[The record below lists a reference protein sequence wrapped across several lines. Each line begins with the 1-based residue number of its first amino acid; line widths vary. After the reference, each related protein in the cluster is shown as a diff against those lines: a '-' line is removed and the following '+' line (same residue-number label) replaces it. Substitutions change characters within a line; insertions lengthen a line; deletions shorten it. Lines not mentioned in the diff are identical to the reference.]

1 MPDSIKV
8 AFDASTIIAMDNS
21 HVKMVDYVL
30 RYFSKTG
37 HVLVMCTENLVECFT
52 QKNGL
57 RSSGALREITAV
69 DGKIFLDVKDYCKQS
84 GFRLNDDNDYKG
96 IATAVQE
103 KCQYFVSND
112 YKQKLG
118 AEEYAKSKSMN
129 LTSVT
134 PPLFMMYMHL
144 ADRVL
149 FPWNK
154 NIEFT
159 VNMYQY
165 EELPNIFEG
174 IHNRGWNQNDA
185 LDRFM
190 PYGKNINTTVLAQL
204 AAEETRP
211 GKPN

>member
-8 AFDASTIIAMDNS
+8 AFDASTIIAMDNP
-21 HVKMVDYVL
+21 HVKMIDFVL

-57 RSSGALREITAV
+57 RSSGALREITTV
-69 DGKIFLDVKDYCKQS
+69 DEKIFVDVKAFCKKS
-84 GFRLNDDNDYKG
+84 GFRLNNDNDYKG
-96 IATAVQE
+96 IATAIQE
-103 KCQYFVSND
+103 KCRYFVSND

-118 AEEYAKSKSMN
+118 AEEYAKSKSME
-129 LTSVT
+129 LISVT
-134 PPLFMMYMHL
+134 PPLFLMYMHL
-144 ADRVL
+144 ADGVL

-174 IHNRGWNQNDA
+174 ITERGWNMNDA
-185 LDRFM
+185 LDRFL
-190 PYGKNINTTVLAQL
+190 PYG
-204 AAEETRP
+204 
-211 GKPN
+211 

>member
-1 MPDSIKV
+1 MPDTKV
-8 AFDASTIIAMDNS
+8 AFDASTIIAMDNP
-21 HVKMVDYVL
+21 HVKMVDFVL
-30 RYFSKTG
+30 QYFLKTG

-52 QKNGL
+52 QKKGL
-57 RSSGALREITAV
+57 RSSGALKEVNPV
-69 DGKIFLDVKDYCKQS
+69 DERIFLDVKDFCKQK
-84 GFRLNDDNDYKG
+84 GYRLNNDNDYKG
-96 IATAVQE
+96 IATAFQE
-103 KCQYFVSND
+103 KCKFFVSYD

-118 AEEYAKSKSMN
+118 AEEYTKSKSMD

-144 ADRVL
+144 AERVL
-149 FPWNK
+149 YPWNK

-174 IHNRGWNQNDA
+174 IHDRGWNQHDA

-190 PYGKNINTTVLAQL
+190 SYGKNINTTVSAQL
-204 AAEETRP
+204 AAEETKS
-211 GKPN
+211 GNPN